1 MILSDDDKEQFLLS
15 FPNIKLSYEN
25 IIHNKVPN
33 SQDFVSAIPI
43 GIKCFVWFSVYNNN
57 NVCCILELNH
67 NPLEG
72 EKLKGILDIK
82 IMSCCFSSE
91 LVYGLGS
98 IFYGT
103 IFNNNYFTIEDIFYY
118 KGKNV
123 SQFIWYDKLIYLK
136 LIMRNDIKQVSYNN
150 SFIVFGL
157 PIMKKNLDD
166 INISINLLPYKIN
179 YIQFRNYNKKNE
191 SYIIV
196 NNRKLYEK
204 TPYNKLYTKKL
215 YQKPIP
221 QQNKKNYEKSLN
233 IRKEIIFKVKPDIT
247 NDIYH
252 LYCCDK
258 DNKDMYYD
266 LACIPDF
273 KTSVLMNKLFR
284 NIKEN
289 NNLDALEESDDE
301 DEFEDDKID
310 KFVFLDKIYNM
321 ICVYNNK
328 FKKWIPIKVVDS
340 TEEIIK
346 YNQLIFL

>member
-1 MILSDDDKEQFLLS
+1 MILSDDDKEQILLS

-33 SQDFVSAIPI
+33 SQDFLSAIPI
-43 GIKCFVWFSVYNNN
+43 GIKCFVWFSVYNKN

-67 NPLEG
+67 NPLKG
-72 EKLKGILDIK
+72 EKLKGILEIK

-123 SQFIWYDKLIYLK
+123 SQCIWYDKLIYLK

-166 INISINLLPYKIN
+166 INSSINLLPYKIN
-179 YIQFRNYNKKNE
+179 YIQFRNYNKKND
-191 SYIIV
+191 SYILV
-196 NNRKLYEK
+196 NKPKLYEK
-204 TPYNKLYTKKL
+204 TPYNKLSTKKL

-221 QQNKKNYEKSLN
+221 QQNYEKSLN
-233 IRKEIIFKVKPDIT
+233 IRKEIIFKVKPDII

-310 KFVFLDKIYNM
+310 KFVFLDEIYNM

-340 TEEIIK
+340 KEEIIK
-346 YNQLIFL
+346 YNQLNIL